1 MGGLPSL
8 RRLPN
13 AKIVISRHI
22 LPIQGRD
29 FSNVAEKT
37 PLQAQST
44 LPPCSLRLAAL
55 QPKAE
60 ENVVNEISFWRM
72 AD

>member
-22 LPIQGRD
+22 LPIQSRD
-29 FSNVAEKT
+29 FSNVAENAAKYAT
-37 PLQAQST
+37 IVFRDILLIRYIT
-44 LPPCSLRLAAL
+44 VLRRCIT
-55 QPKAE
+55 E
-60 ENVVNEISFWRM
+60 
-72 AD
+72 